1 MVTEADT
8 KGGASTRPASRRRL
22 IPTLGQLAVYRAFA
36 GPAVAIAVVVV
47 LGALAEAAAL
57 VMVVPIVDI
66 VSTNG
71 ADTFTGSVGPFEVS
85 LQASSL
91 VWLTGGLILTSTALS
106 IGAAVLRGST
116 VSSWERTMR
125 TDVMRSYLDADNEF
139 QTGMAPGALQEL
151 LGQHVVRAAEG
162 LAAATAGIKA
172 GLSLLILLTG
182 ALIIS
187 PVAAIIL
194 TVLGTGLMVGLRP
207 LSRRAKA
214 SARQIA
220 RTDVRLGAIV
230 SVAGNSSRDIRIF
243 SAADGVLDEYT
254 RGVEHLRNSRRR
266 SATFAG
272 SIPALYQGGGLLI
285 LLLLLGAAATSD
297 SRDLP
302 ALGATAILLLRA
314 LGYGQQLSSTHQR
327 FIQALPFANRLA
339 ADRELFD
346 QNHAAFGDETLTAV
360 ETVVFTDLDY
370 AYPASDSPAVSNV
383 DLTISSPGIV
393 GLAGPSGSGK
403 STLTALLLRLRR
415 PTAGRM
421 TVNGH
426 SPIDYTDESWSSN
439 VTLVPQDV
447 VLLDRSV
454 RENIAFHRSNVLDAD
469 IEAVCQRLGLHEMI
483 CAMPDGYDTLIGPG
497 NRELSGGQRQRLG
510 IARALVGRPSFLI
523 LDEPT
528 SSLDVESEQW
538 VHSLLDE
545 LRSTCLV
552 VVTSHRAATLAIC
565 DRVVHVSEGL
575 VVDTEQRVEP

>member
-1 MVTEADT
+1 MGSEANPKDQT
-8 KGGASTRPASRRRL
+8 PTRPAKSRRL
-22 IPTLGQLAVYRAFA
+22 IPTLGQLAVYRSFL

-47 LGALAEAAAL
+47 LGAFAEAAAL

-71 ADTFTGSVGPFEVS
+71 ADTFSGSVGPLNVTLGARS
-85 LQASSL
+85 LI
-91 VWLTGGLILTSTALS
+91 WLTGALIVTSTALAICAS
-106 IGAAVLRGST
+106 ALRGST
-116 VSSWERTMR
+116 VSSWERNMR
-125 TDVMRSYLDADNEF
+125 TDAMRSYLHADNEF
-139 QTGMAPGALQEL
+139 QTGMGPGALQEL

-162 LAAATAGIKA
+162 LAAATAGMKA
-172 GLSLLILLTG
+172 GLSLVILLTG

-194 TVLGTGLMVGLRP
+194 TILGAVLMLGLRP

-220 RTDVRLGAIV
+220 RTDVRLGGTV
-230 SVAGNSSRDIRIF
+230 SIASNSSRDIRIF
-243 SAADGVLDEYT
+243 GATAGVMNEYT
-254 RGVEHLRNSRRR
+254 RGVDHLRRNRRR

-285 LLLLLGAAATSD
+285 LLSLLGAAATSD

-327 FIQALPFANRLA
+327 FIQALPFANRLQ
-339 ADRELFD
+339 ADRALFD
-346 QNHAAFGDETLTAV
+346 ENRAQFGDEILHAV
-360 ETVVFTDLDY
+360 ETVNFVDLDY
-370 AYPASDSPAVSNV
+370 VYPASDEPAVKDVN
-383 DLTISSPGIV
+383 LTLSSPGIV

-415 PTAGRM
+415 PTSGRIEI
-421 TVNGH
+421 NGIA
-426 SPIDYTDESWSSN
+426 PREYTDSSWSAN

-447 VLLDRSV
+447 ILLDRSV
-454 RENIAFHRSNVLDAD
+454 RENISFHRLDISDAD
-469 IEAVCQRLGLHEMI
+469 IKVVCERLGLDAMI
-483 CAMPDGYDTLIGPG
+483 TAMPEGYDTLIGPG

-528 SSLDVESEQW
+528 SSLDAESEEW
-538 VHSLLDE
+538 VHALLEE
-545 LRSTCLV
+545 LRETCLV

-565 DRVVHVSEGL
+565 DRVI
-575 VVDTEQRVEP
+575 RVADGFVMDAAQEAEL